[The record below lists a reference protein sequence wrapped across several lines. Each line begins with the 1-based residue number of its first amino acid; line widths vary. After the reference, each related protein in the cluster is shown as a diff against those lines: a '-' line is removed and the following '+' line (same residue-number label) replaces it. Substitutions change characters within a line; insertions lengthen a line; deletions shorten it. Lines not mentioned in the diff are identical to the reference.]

1 MKNLILCFILLSH
14 SLLAF
19 AEVSKVEIPSGVVT
33 KLKGTVYFEG
43 KLVNEGDIIN
53 KMGKIE
59 TKDKSFL
66 QIKIEKW
73 KNTISIGPNSTMQLN
88 FSDEKKYT
96 LDEGACRWKSFGK
109 SESKGKIFTKNS
121 SMGVRGTDFLL
132 KSNSLL
138 NETEIIMFDGVVLME
153 NSADKSNTAEIK
165 KGQWGGIGGRFG
177 NKISSIIDLPKE
189 IIESN
194 EASLE

>member
-1 MKNLILCFILLSH
+1 M
-14 SLLAF
+14 AF

-132 KSNSLL
+132 KSNTLL
-138 NETEIIMFDGVVLME
+138 GETEIIMFDGVVLME

-177 NKISSIIDLPKE
+177 NKISPILDLPKA
-189 IIESN
+189 IIDAAET
-194 EASLE
+194 SLE